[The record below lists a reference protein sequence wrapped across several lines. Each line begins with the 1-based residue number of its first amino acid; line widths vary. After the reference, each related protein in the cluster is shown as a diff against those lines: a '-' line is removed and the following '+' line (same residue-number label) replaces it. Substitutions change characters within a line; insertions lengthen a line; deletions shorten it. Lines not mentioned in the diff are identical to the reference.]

1 VALAICAALAQNL
14 IASEKHKA
22 GFEQNPAITIQSAI
36 GGSTGDRKIASIGGV
51 QSNQSQQLKD
61 VPYTDNA
68 NSKAQMLDLYLPANV
83 DRTVPVVVFIH
94 GGGWYEGDK
103 SECPALPMVHKGYA
117 VASINYRLT
126 GQARFPAQIFDCKAA
141 IRWLRAHANQYHLDP
156 NKIAV
161 WGESAGGQ
169 LAALLGT
176 SGGVR
181 ELEGN
186 LGSNDQDSRVQ
197 AVVDWFGPANFLA
210 AGNKDAL
217 SAEAVQ
223 ALIGLLGALPDK
235 APTLAKAASPI
246 TYVNKN
252 APQFL
257 IMHGDKDQQVP
268 LAQSQEL
275 DAALKKAGVASQLI
289 IVNGAGHDEF
299 QSKENEVVYDF
310 FQRHLN

>member
-1 VALAICAALAQNL
+1 MLAQNL
-14 IASEKHKA
+14 IASEKQKISLDQSA
-22 GFEQNPAITIQSAI
+22 AITTHSAIVQSA
-36 GGSTGDRKIASIGGV
+36 GDRKIASMSGLP
-51 QSNQSQQLKD
+51 SNQVQQFRDL
-61 VPYTDNA
+61 PYTANA
-68 NSKAQMLDLYLPANV
+68 NSREQMLDLYLPPSV
-83 DRTVPVVVFIH
+83 DHPLPVVVFIH

-103 SECPALPMVHKGYA
+103 SECPALPMVHTGYA

-161 WGESAGGQ
+161 WGSSAGGQ

-217 SAEAVQ
+217 SSEALR
-223 ALIGLLGALPDK
+223 ALVGLLGALPDE
-235 APTLAKAASPI
+235 APMLARSASPI
-246 TYVNKN
+246 TYVSKN

-257 IMHGDKDQQVP
+257 IMHGDQDHLVP

-299 QSKENEVVYDF
+299 QNKENEVVYDF
-310 FQRHLN
+310 FKRHLN

>member
-1 VALAICAALAQNL
+1 MAICALLAQNL
-14 IASEKHKA
+14 IASEKQKSVS
-22 GFEQNPAITIQSAI
+22 EQSSSVTTHSAVI
-36 GGSTGDRKIASIGGV
+36 EPTQNRQIASISTPPRDQV
-51 QSNQSQQLKD
+51 QQLKD
-61 VPYTDNA
+61 VPYTDNRA
-68 NSKAQMLDLYLPANV
+68 SKAQMLDLYLPSNV
-83 DRTVPVVVFIH
+83 DHPVPVVVFIH

-103 SECPALPMVHKGYA
+103 SECPALPMVPKGYA

-141 IRWLRAHANQYHLDP
+141 IRWLRAHADQYHLNG

-176 SGGVR
+176 SGGVH

-186 LGSNDQDSRVQ
+186 LGANDQDSRVQ
-197 AVVDWFGPANFLA
+197 AVVDWFGPANFLP

-217 SAEAVQ
+217 SAEAVR
-223 ALIGLLGALPDK
+223 ALVGLLGALPDK
-235 APTLAKAASPI
+235 APVLARAASPI

-257 IMHGDKDQQVP
+257 IMHGNQDHLVP

-275 DAALKKAGVASQLI
+275 DAALKKAGVPSQLI
-289 IVNGAGHDEF
+289 VVNGAGHDEF
-299 QSKENEVVYDF
+299 QPRENEVVYNF
-310 FQRHLN
+310 FQRLLN